1 MPVLKILTYPDER
14 LRQVSS
20 PVQQFDAAFQRRVDD
35 LEETRLA
42 GPGAVGI
49 AAPQVG
55 WFERVV
61 IVDVSGR
68 RKTRSHGHLILV
80 NPEITEWDGYAVG
93 REGCLSV
100 PDYTGNVIRA
110 EKIHLQALDREGNA
124 LSFDMDG
131 FEARAVQHE
140 MDHIDGL
147 LFLDRLVS
155 RRQDL
160 FQRKVY
166 KSTLLRGW
174 PKLLFLLIFIRAG
187 AFLGEGLLHLGP

>member
-1 MPVLKILTYPDER
+1 MAVLDVLRYPDPR
-14 LRQVSS
+14 LKAVSE
-20 PVQQFDAAFQRRVDD
+20 PVTRFDAALRAFAAD
-35 LEETRLA
+35 LEETMRA

-55 WFERVV
+55 RLLRVV

-68 RKTRSHGHLILV
+68 RDTPNNGRLLLV
-80 NPEITEWDGYAVG
+80 NPDITHWEGMVMG

-110 EKIHLQALDREGNA
+110 QRIQVRAQDLEGRERVYECE
-124 LSFDMDG
+124 G

-140 MDHIDGL
+140 VDHLDGL

-155 RRQDL
+155 RRTDL
-160 FQRKVY
+160 FRRKVY
-166 KSTLLRGW
+166 AKPQGGGRRGS
-174 PKLLFLLIFIRAG
+174 R
-187 AFLGEGLLHLGP
+187 